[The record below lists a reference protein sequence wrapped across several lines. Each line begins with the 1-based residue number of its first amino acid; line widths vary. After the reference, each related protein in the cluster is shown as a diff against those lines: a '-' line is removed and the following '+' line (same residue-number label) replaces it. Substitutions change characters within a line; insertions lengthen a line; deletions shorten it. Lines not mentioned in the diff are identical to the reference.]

1 MVIQILAVLSAS
13 AAGGLRIA
21 LPLLVIGLLQNQQL
35 WTNIPILATVKPP
48 VLIGVL
54 TSWSLFEL
62 LGSKRLL
69 GQRIL
74 QIIQLIFS
82 PLAGSLLGVGTAKL
96 TNLQNVP
103 LWLIAIVGGVLAL
116 VLKLVEVGWFFRLRG
131 IPIWVVL
138 IEDILCVGLV
148 LFAFKA
154 PEQGGLIAM
163 MLLWIAVRSS
173 TAWREWYV
181 EKRKPPIKPIDN

>member
-163 MLLWIAVRSS
+163 MLLWIAIRSS

>member
-1 MVIQILAVLSAS
+1 MVIHILAVLSAS

-35 WTNIPILATVKPP
+35 WTNIPVLATVKPP
-48 VLIGVL
+48 VLIGIL

-131 IPIWVVL
+131 IPLWVVL
-138 IEDILCVGLV
+138 LEDILCVGLV

-163 MLLWIAVRSS
+163 MLLWIALRSS

-181 EKRKPPIKPIDN
+181 EKRKPPVKSIDN